1 MIERAIRAAARPSR
15 IAACVGACVL
25 ALAGCSNSSLP
36 NWLGGVERPKPAEL
50 TANPATLAVR
60 QAWAAKVGAVDFPL
74 TVNVQGTTVILASG
88 DGAIVALDAGSG
100 REAWR
105 VNAGAPL
112 AAGVGS
118 DGKRVA
124 VVTRNNDLVAFAG
137 GKEIWRQKLGIGAY
151 TAPFVAGERVFL
163 LSADRSVSAYDGETG
178 RRLWN
183 QARAAQQQ
191 PLVLKH
197 AGVML
202 AIGDTLVVGQQGRLA
217 GLNPLT
223 GALRWEAPVAIPRGI
238 NDVERV
244 VDLVGHVSRQG
255 DNVCVRAFQAAV
267 GCVDAGQARVLWTKT
282 ANGSEG
288 VDGDAD
294 FVFGTEVNGTVNA
307 YKRTDGDRAW
317 TTDMLAY
324 RGLTAP
330 LALGRA
336 VAIGDAFGYV
346 HLLNREDGKLL
357 NRLATDGSAIAA
369 APVAAGTT
377 LVVVT
382 KNGGVYGFVPQ

>member
-1 MIERAIRAAARPSR
+1 
-15 IAACVGACVL
+15 
-25 ALAGCSNSSLP
+25 
-36 NWLGGVERPKPAEL
+36 
-50 TANPATLAVR
+50 
-60 QAWAAKVGAVDFPL
+60 
-74 TVNVQGTTVILASG
+74 
-88 DGAIVALDAGSG
+88 
-100 REAWR
+100 
-105 VNAGAPL
+105 
-112 AAGVGS
+112 
-118 DGKRVA
+118 
-124 VVTRNNDLVAFAG
+124 
-137 GKEIWRQKLGIGAY
+137 
-151 TAPFVAGERVFL
+151 
-163 LSADRSVSAYDGETG
+163 
-178 RRLWN
+178 
-183 QARAAQQQ
+183 
-191 PLVLKH
+191 
-197 AGVML
+197 
-202 AIGDTLVVGQQGRLA
+202 
-217 GLNPLT
+217 
-223 GALRWEAPVAIPRGI
+223 
-238 NDVERV
+238 
-244 VDLVGHVSRQG
+244 
-255 DNVCVRAFQAAV
+255 
-267 GCVDAGQARVLWTKT
+267 
-282 ANGSEG
+282 